1 MNFEVGM
8 KVLVHGRYEDFTD
21 HLDGTVCTVCAT
33 VTSEGYIA
41 VVDAEDSVWYVQ
53 VEDAELYEG

>member
-8 KVLVHGRYEDFTD
+8 KVKVHGRYEDFTD
-21 HLDGTVCTVCAT
+21 HLDGTVCTVCKT

-41 VVDAEDSVWYVQ
+41 VVDAEGSVWYVQ